1 MSEEIQIPNLDLMPR
16 ADLPQIWDVY
26 RAQVSSLKETALS
39 LTINSADQIKEIKLA
54 RTTRLALKEIRVA
67 VEKRRKELGEGLLR
81 ETQKI
86 NGAAKE
92 LKEAIELLEQRLLHQ
107 EQYVE
112 REQAASLDRLRQDRL
127 IQLAPYLTAPPAVD
141 VGLISEDTF
150 IGFLSDAKDL
160 HELKTKR
167 EAEAEVA
174 RLAEIERQAEER
186 RMIAEDN
193 IRLRKEAAAAAASL
207 EEERAN
213 QRERQRIRDEALQ
226 IEREARDAEVQRI
239 QAEAKAEKE
248 AERKAASAPDKE
260 KLLEFSNQVRDLGL
274 PIMSTSEGY
283 TVANEIAAKCLSFS
297 KWITEQASKL

>member
-1 MSEEIQIPNLDLMPR
+1 M
-16 ADLPQIWDVY
+16 
-26 RAQVSSLKETALS
+26 
-39 LTINSADQIKEIKLA
+39 
-54 RTTRLALKEIRVA
+54 
-67 VEKRRKELGEGLLR
+67 
-81 ETQKI
+81 
-86 NGAAKE
+86 
-92 LKEAIELLEQRLLHQ
+92 
-107 EQYVE
+107 
-112 REQAASLDRLRQDRL
+112 
-127 IQLAPYLTAPPAVD
+127 
-141 VGLISEDTF
+141 
-150 IGFLSDAKDL
+150 